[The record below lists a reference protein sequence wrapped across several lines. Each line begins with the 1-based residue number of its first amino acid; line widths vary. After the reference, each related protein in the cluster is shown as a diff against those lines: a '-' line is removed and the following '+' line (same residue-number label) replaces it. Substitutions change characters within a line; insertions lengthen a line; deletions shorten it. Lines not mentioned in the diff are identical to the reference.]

1 MNRIPLALRSFER
14 PQDRSFETPQDRP
27 ASAGLSADFETA
39 RKNRAS
45 SVRTA
50 CGPCGPPEG
59 ERDLALQ
66 AS

>member
-1 MNRIPLALRSFER
+1 VDTPDNPYTTHTGEAEVEAINRIPLALRSFET

-45 SVRTA
+45 S
-50 CGPCGPPEG
+50 G
-59 ERDLALQ
+59 
-66 AS
+66 